1 MLINHPGPWQQFQ
14 LRPDNRGLSVMEIKS
29 KYLHEQ
35 YLFEAQ
41 MNTLNQIHQQNTFMN
56 GGGGG
61 PAPISTPSEPVIP
74 DNLIQFYFTSIQDAI
89 NEFGDVTSL
98 TTWNGGNI
106 FDKTDF
112 TYISVD
118 TDNITIGNTTGDVS
132 LIEDGDFSG
141 STSLTRII
149 DINSNT
155 IISLGNN
162 SLASSGL
169 ISIQADYVTSIG
181 SRALSVCTNLSEI
194 TFRAD
199 GCTYGTD
206 VFLNSAENG
215 IANVNT
221 DATLD
226 ANIVYLQTILNWTI
240 VS

>member
-1 MLINHPGPWQQFQ
+1 MLLNHPGHWQQFQ
-14 LRPDNRGLSVMEIKS
+14 FRPDNKGLSVMEMKS

-41 MNTLNQIHQQNTFMN
+41 MNTLNQIHQQNAFMN

-61 PAPISTPSEPVIP
+61 PAPTPSEPVIP
-74 DNLIQFYFTSIQDAI
+74 NYLIQMYFTNIEDAS

-98 TTWNGGNI
+98 ITWNGGNI

-112 TYISVD
+112 TYISID
-118 TDNITIGNTTGDVS
+118 IDNITIGNTTGDVS
-132 LIEDGDFSG
+132 LIDDSGFNG

-155 IISLGNN
+155 IISLGGN
-162 SLASSGL
+162 SLATSGL
-169 ISIQADYVTSIG
+169 ISIQADYVTNIG
-181 SRALSVCTNLSEI
+181 SRALSVCANLNEI

-215 IANVNT
+215 TANVNS
-221 DATLD
+221 DASSNT
-226 ANIVYLQTILNWTI
+226 NILYLQNTLSWAIN
-240 VS
+240 S